1 MGLAQHL
8 SGKTEA
14 SHVEEMSSEYR
25 VPTGEYLNG
34 LDTIELTPTGKFAWL
49 VSITAGV
56 GGLLFGN
63 CVSGASVV
71 WHCTYRVPL
80 GYDTGIISAV
90 LVYLYSDLS
99 RELSSK
105 EKELVTSITSGGA
118 FVGAIIAGVSA
129 DRFGRKVAIYSGC
142 FLFIIGAVLQ
152 ATAFSLA
159 QMAVGR
165 LVVGL
170 GVGSAAMIVPA
181 STTTVSNTAVQI
193 TDHQVSCI
201 LPK

>member
-1 MGLAQHL
+1 MGLVQHL
-8 SGKTEA
+8 SSKAEA
-14 SHVEEMSSEYR
+14 SHVHDLSSEYR
-25 VPTGEYLNG
+25 GPAGEYLAS
-34 LDTIELTPTGKFAWL
+34 LDTIEFTRTGKFAWL

-63 CVSGASVV
+63 CTPRASVL
-71 WHCTYRVPL
+71 WHCTYSVCL

-90 LVYLYSDLS
+90 LVYLYSDLGH
-99 RELSSK
+99 ELSSK

-142 FLFIIGAVLQ
+142 LLFIIGAILQ

-181 STTTVSNTAVQI
+181 STSAVLNTTEHI
-193 TDHQVSCI
+193 IDYQVSCT